1 MSTLSLRLTA
11 IKKSF
16 HERAGPEMSDLFQ
29 RTTQDLIDS
38 GLAEK
43 ALTIGAEF
51 PDFEL
56 PDAHGDMV
64 RFSEAREGTAA
75 VVTFFRGKW

>member
-16 HERAGPEMSDLFQ
+16 HKQAGPTVSDLFE
-29 RTTQDLIDS
+29 RTTQDLIES

-51 PDFEL
+51 PDFAL
-56 PDAHGDMV
+56 PDAHGNTV